1 MIAWTLNC
9 LLSVNRIHLGL
20 QLEINKNIVCLASY
34 RLLSRKEMEEEI
46 LIFLKLL
53 AKILQVLSLDFGMT

>member
-1 MIAWTLNC
+1 M
-9 LLSVNRIHLGL
+9 NRIHLGL
-20 QLEINKNIVCLASY
+20 QLEINKNTVCLASY